1 MADLLST
8 SVSGLLAFQ
17 QALDV
22 TSNNISNADTP
33 GYDVETANFSELPG
47 QETGSG
53 YVGSGVDVSS
63 ITRAYDAYLAQQVNS
78 TQSSYSSSNT
88 LATQAAQVDNLLSDS
103 STGLTATLQSF
114 VNALQTLA
122 TTPTSSAAGQA
133 LLSSGQALAQ
143 QIQTYDSQLSQYGS
157 QLESQLSGDV
167 TEINTLSSSIAT
179 LNQQIAA
186 GSANGQTP
194 NQLMDQRDQDIN
206 QLSQYVSVQTAS
218 QGNGEV
224 NVYIGN
230 GQALVTGGS
239 AQTLTTIPNA
249 YDPSQLDIGIT
260 SGGSSATTADITS
273 EVSGGELGGL
283 LSARS
288 QVLDPATNA
297 IGQIAVAVAT
307 IVNQQ
312 QQSGMD
318 STGAQGQPMFAVGG
332 VQVLPDS
339 NNAGSGALTVTRTDL
354 SELTT
359 DDYELQYTGGASPW
373 QLTDVTTGQSV
384 ALTGSGTSASPLEAA
399 GLSIVVGGTPQD
411 GDSFLIQPTAGAA
424 AGFSME
430 LTSPSQIA
438 AASLVQASAGS
449 ANTGTGAVGAA
460 GVTDP
465 ESWNSDT
472 YQITF
477 TSPTQYEITDTTT
490 GDAVQLGTDG
500 SGNPVYTANYTSGS
514 PISFSGE
521 QLTLTGA
528 PAAGD
533 TFTVSPNSA
542 SNTGD
547 NSNLYAM
554 INALS
559 ASTLAGGT
567 TSVSGAANNIVSQVG
582 VVTQQA
588 QNNATTQQTANQ
600 NATTALNNVSGVN
613 LDEQAA
619 SMLQY
624 QQAYQAMAEVIQVSG
639 QLFNSLISAISA
651 NGAG

>member
-22 TSNNISNADTP
+22 TSNNISNANTP

-47 QETGSG
+47 QQTGSG
-53 YVGSGVDVSS
+53 YIGSGVEVSS
-63 ITRAYDAYLAQQVNS
+63 VTRAYDAYLAQQVNA

-88 LATQAAQVDNLLSDS
+88 LATQAGQVDNLLSDS

-114 VNALQTLA
+114 VNALQTA
-122 TTPTSSAAGQA
+122 ASTPTSTAARQA

-143 QIQTYDSQLSQYGS
+143 QIQTYNSQLSQYGS

-167 TEINTLSSSIAT
+167 SEVNTLSSQIAQ

-186 GSANGQTP
+186 GSSNGQTP
-194 NQLMDQRDQDIN
+194 NQLMDQRDQLIN

-218 QGNGEV
+218 QGDGEV
-224 NVYIGN
+224 NVYIGS
-230 GQALVTGGS
+230 GQALVTGGT
-239 AQTLTTIPNA
+239 AQTLATIPNS

-260 SGGSSATTADITS
+260 SGGGSATTADITS

-288 QVLDPATNA
+288 QVLDPAINA
-297 IGQIAVAVAT
+297 VGQIAVAVAT
-307 IVNQQ
+307 VVNQQ

-318 STGAQGQPMFAVGG
+318 MTGAPGQPMFAVGG
-332 VQVLPDS
+332 VQALADTGNVG
-339 NNAGSGALTVTRTDL
+339 NAGLAVTRGSL
-354 SELTT
+354 SDLTT
-359 DDYELQYTGGASPW
+359 DDYELQYTGGANPW
-373 QLTDVTTGQSV
+373 QLTDETTGQSV
-384 ALTGSGTSASPLEAA
+384 ALTGSGTSASPLTGA
-399 GLSIVVGGTPQD
+399 GLSIVVSGTPQA

-424 AGFSME
+424 AGFSMV
-430 LTSPSQIA
+430 LTSPSQVA
-438 AASLVQASAGS
+438 AASLVQAAAGS
-449 ANTGTGAVGAA
+449 ANTGTGAVSST

-465 ESWNSDT
+465 STWTSGTYTVSFSAGNAYTVTNSSG
-472 YQITF
+472 
-477 TSPTQYEITDTTT
+477 TSVAT
-490 GDAVQLGTDG
+490 GT
-500 SGNPVYTANYTSGS
+500 YTSGS
-514 PISFSGE
+514 PIDFNGI
-521 QLTLTGA
+521 QLTLTGS
-528 PAAGD
+528 PASGD

-554 INALS
+554 INTLS
-559 ASTLAGGT
+559 ASTLDAGT
-567 TSVSGAANNIVSQVG
+567 TSVNDAINNIVSQIG
-582 VVTQQA
+582 TVTQQA

-613 LDEQAA
+613 LDQQAA

-624 QQAYQAMAEVIQVSG
+624 QQAYQAMAEMIQTSG
-639 QLFNSLISAISA
+639 QLFNSLITAIT
-651 NGAG
+651 NG

>member
-22 TSNNISNADTP
+22 TSNNISNANTP

-47 QETGSG
+47 QQTGSG
-53 YVGSGVDVSS
+53 YIGSGVEVSS
-63 ITRAYDAYLAQQVNS
+63 VTRAYDAYLAQQVNA

-88 LATQAAQVDNLLSDS
+88 LATQAGQIDNLLSDS

-114 VNALQTLA
+114 VNALQTA
-122 TTPTSSAAGQA
+122 ASTPTSTATRQA

-167 TEINTLSSSIAT
+167 TEVNTLSSQIAQ

-186 GSANGQTP
+186 GSSNGQTP
-194 NQLMDQRDQDIN
+194 NQLMDQRDQLIN

-218 QGNGEV
+218 EGNNEV
-224 NVYIGN
+224 NVYIGS
-230 GQALVTGGS
+230 GQALVTGGTS
-239 AQTLTTIPNA
+239 QTLTTIPNA

-288 QVLDPATNA
+288 QVLDPAINA
-297 IGQIAVAVAT
+297 VGQIAVAVAT
-307 IVNQQ
+307 VVNQQ

-318 STGAQGQPMFAVGG
+318 MSGAPGQPMFSVGG
-332 VQVLPDS
+332 VQALADTG
-339 NNAGSGALTVTRTDL
+339 NAGNASLAVTRGSLGD
-354 SELTT
+354 LTT
-359 DDYELQYTGGASPW
+359 DDYELQYTGGANPW
-373 QLTDVTTGQSV
+373 QLTDETTGQSV
-384 ALTGSGTSASPLEAA
+384 ALTGSGTSASPLTGA
-399 GLSIVVGGTPQD
+399 GLSIVVSGTPQA

-424 AGFSME
+424 AGFSMV
-430 LTSPSQIA
+430 LTSPSQVA
-438 AASLVQASAGS
+438 AASLVQAAAGS
-449 ANTGTGAVGAA
+449 ANTGTGAVSST

-465 ESWNSDT
+465 STWTSGTYTVTFSAGNAYTVTNSSG
-472 YQITF
+472 
-477 TSPTQYEITDTTT
+477 TSVAT
-490 GDAVQLGTDG
+490 GT
-500 SGNPVYTANYTSGS
+500 YTSGD
-514 PISFSGE
+514 PIDFNGI
-521 QLTLTGA
+521 QLTLTGS
-528 PAAGD
+528 PASGD

-554 INALS
+554 INTLS
-559 ASTLAGGT
+559 ASTLDAGT
-567 TSVSGAANNIVSQVG
+567 TSVNDAINNIVSQIG
-582 VVTQQA
+582 TVTQQA

-600 NATTALNNVSGVN
+600 NATTNLNNVSGVN
-613 LDEQAA
+613 LDTQAA

-651 NGAG
+651 NGSG